1 MSLVDSIRRVWR
13 AGKGAIARPN
23 SLLSGFFRRHELPAT
38 QPERWMQVSYPVL
51 AQITG
56 RREPMSRAE
65 AVLRLRLKD
74 YEGFPSSPYDDRRWT
89 HLYRY
94 AGLFYVEVSISDTG
108 MDLGWGPSL
117 LPGGD
122 SLYAGF
128 AVEGWVEEQDCLD
141 RLAPI
146 AALDPDLP
154 QAMAGLRVSGV
165 PIAMGLADLDVFCDV
180 VSEIFHGWIDL
191 NDVEAEN
198 RAAHVTD
205 LATRSKGVTV

>member
-1 MSLVDSIRRVWR
+1 MGLVGSIRRLRR
-13 AGKGAIARPN
+13 AGKGAIARLI
-23 SLLSGFFRRHELPAT
+23 SLLSGFSRKHELAAT
-38 QPERWMQVSYPVL
+38 QPERWKQLSDPVL

-56 RREPMSRAE
+56 RREPMGRAE
-65 AVLRLRLKD
+65 AVLRLRLMG
-74 YEGFPSSPYDDRRWT
+74 YEGFPSSPYDDRGWT

-154 QAMAGLRVSGV
+154 RAMAGLRVSGV
-165 PIAMGLADLDVFCDV
+165 PTALGLAALDVFCEV

-191 NDVEAEN
+191 NEVAAEN
-198 RAAHVTD
+198 RVAHVAD
-205 LATRSKGVTV
+205 LASCGKGVAA